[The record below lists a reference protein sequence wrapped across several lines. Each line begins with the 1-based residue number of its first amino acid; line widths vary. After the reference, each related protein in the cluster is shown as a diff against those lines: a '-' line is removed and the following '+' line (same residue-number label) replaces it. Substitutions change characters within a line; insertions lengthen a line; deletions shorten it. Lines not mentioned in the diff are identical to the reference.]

1 MSLKDKIEK
10 SKNEMFN
17 ELNNI
22 DVEGLKSEGISMRVG
37 DRILK
42 FEIANDEPILEI
54 DIIKKEFRA
63 KLNEQQS
70 RIKEK
75 INKEIEKIN
84 GYHNSLKIEMER
96 KEKILEDK
104 LKESMPM
111 PNITFENAKN
121 GLSFAKGGS
130 PGTLCWLVTGVYWPK
145 YVDFQPIDIKFTKR
159 MVSPVVYM
167 ITTKNEFITG
177 VSTRKPIGLD
187 YFDHYHQ
194 SHPDCWGKWTYKK
207 EWKTPNDILTIGR
220 EAESVLENINTGSIA
235 ENNPRGLP
243 RINTVKNFVNNEKNA
258 GTLSPSILRQGITN
272 DIRDND
278 ENVWTS

>member
-1 MSLKDKIEK
+1 MDLKEKIEK
-10 SKNEMFN
+10 SRNEMFD

-22 DVEGLKSEGISMRVG
+22 DVEGLKSEGISMRIG
-37 DRILK
+37 GRILK
-42 FEIANDEPILEI
+42 FEVTTDESILDI

-96 KEKILEDK
+96 KEQILEEK
-104 LKESMPM
+104 LKENIPM

-121 GLSFAKGGS
+121 GLSLAKGQNS
-130 PGTLCWLVTGVYWPK
+130 GTLCWLVTGVYWPK
-145 YVDFQPIDIKFTKR
+145 YIDFQPIDLKFTKR

-167 ITTKNEFITG
+167 IITKNNYVTE

-187 YFDHYHQ
+187 YFSHYHQ
-194 SHPDCWGKWTYKK
+194 SNPDCWGKWIYTK
-207 EWKTPNDILTIGR
+207 EWKTPNDILAIGK
-220 EAESVLENINTGSIA
+220 EAESVLENINTGSLA
-235 ENNPRGLP
+235 ENNPRNLP
-243 RINTVKNFVNNEKNA
+243 RINTVKNFVNKEINV
-258 GTLSPSILRQGITN
+258 GSLSPSIIRQGITN
-272 DIRDND
+272 DIREND
-278 ENVWTS
+278 DAVWSS